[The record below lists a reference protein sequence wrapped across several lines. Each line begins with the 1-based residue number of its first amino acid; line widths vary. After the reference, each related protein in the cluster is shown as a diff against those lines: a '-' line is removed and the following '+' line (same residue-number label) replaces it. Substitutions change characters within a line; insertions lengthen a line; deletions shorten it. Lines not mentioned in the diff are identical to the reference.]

1 MQVLHDSHCPH
12 WDSHRAVGLK
22 RKRNQPGMFGI
33 ALSILRGGDT
43 QKPADFRGES
53 SLVAETCGMP

>member
-1 MQVLHDSHCPH
+1 MRILHHSHC
-12 WDSHRAVGLK
+12 RALAFASRRRDK

-33 ALSILRGGDT
+33 ALSILRGNDT
-43 QKPADFRGES
+43 QKLEDFRDES